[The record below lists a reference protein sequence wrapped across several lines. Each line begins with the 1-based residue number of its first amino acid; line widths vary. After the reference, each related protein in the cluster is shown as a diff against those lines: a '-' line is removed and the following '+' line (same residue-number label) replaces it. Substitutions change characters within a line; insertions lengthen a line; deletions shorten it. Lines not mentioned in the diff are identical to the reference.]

1 MRYRPGLQR
10 GRGASRDD
18 DPRYYRPNLP
28 SAGRGPYESGELGE
42 DDGEE
47 EEGGCGCGCA
57 IIFLILI
64 AVVVVLVM
72 FFDWAPW
79 EYLGWDPPWE
89 YVGRWLSD
97 FVE

>member
-1 MRYRPGLQR
+1 MRYRPGLPR
-10 GRGASRDD
+10 GRSASRDD

-28 SAGRGPYESGELGE
+28 DMGRDPFESIEPGDDE
-42 DDGEE
+42 DD

-64 AVVVVLVM
+64 AVFVVLVM

-79 EYLGWDPPWE
+79 DYFGWDPPWE
-89 YVGRWLSD
+89 YIGRWLD
-97 FVE
+97 EFGD

>member
-1 MRYRPGLQR
+1 MTLDITDRTCRLRRR
-10 GRGASRDD
+10 GS
-18 DPRYYRPNLP
+18 
-28 SAGRGPYESGELGE
+28 YESVELGE

-64 AVVVVLVM
+64 AVVVVLVI

-89 YVGRWLSD
+89 YAIGRS
-97 FVE
+97 

>member
-1 MRYRPGLQR
+1 LPDTGRDPFESIEPG
-10 GRGASRDD
+10 DD
-18 DPRYYRPNLP
+18 
-28 SAGRGPYESGELGE
+28 E
-42 DDGEE
+42 DD
-47 EEGGCGCGCA
+47 EEGGCGCGCGCA

-89 YVGRWLSD
+89 YIGRWLD
-97 FVE
+97 EFGE